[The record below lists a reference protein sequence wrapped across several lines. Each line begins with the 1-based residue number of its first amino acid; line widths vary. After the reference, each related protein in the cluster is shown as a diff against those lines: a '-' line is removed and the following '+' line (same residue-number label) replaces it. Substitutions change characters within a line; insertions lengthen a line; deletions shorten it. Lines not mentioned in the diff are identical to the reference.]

1 MVPSW
6 LLHACLS
13 CFLFQCVRSSDNSS
27 GHSTIEVSP
36 PTCFSFPRANFS
48 VHLHFEALV
57 CRTDGG
63 TLNPG
68 YITSSTGGCSSV
80 SSGSG
85 LAVDRNLLQYP
96 HNITADFDLNN
107 TLDQSHA
114 HIAALLTAVL
124 LYDPESFG
132 LNHNQS
138 RSFNVSTN
146 GTSYNFCVNG
156 TIILKNATL
165 GSYYFFNPSTWDL
178 YILELFRPFVLSLLV
193 LSIAFA

>member
-1 MVPSW
+1 MVSSW

-13 CFLFQCVRSSDNSS
+13 CFLLQCVCSSSDSANSTS
-27 GHSTIEVSP
+27 GQIST

-63 TLNPG
+63 TLRQG
-68 YITSSTGGCSSV
+68 FISSSRGGCSSV

-85 LAVDRNLLQYP
+85 LAVDKKLVQYP

-124 LYDPESFG
+124 LHDPESFQ
-132 LNHNQS
+132 LNPNNT

-146 GTSYNFCVNG
+146 ITFYTFCVNG
-156 TIILKNATL
+156 TIILENATL